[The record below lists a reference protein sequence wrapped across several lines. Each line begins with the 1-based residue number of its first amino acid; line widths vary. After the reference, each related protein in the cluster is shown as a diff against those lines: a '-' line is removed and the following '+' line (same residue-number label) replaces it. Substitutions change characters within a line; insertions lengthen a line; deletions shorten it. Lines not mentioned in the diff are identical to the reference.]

1 MNCRMLLLAGV
12 LLWLCP
18 HSTVSATIP
27 SSPTEKE
34 EPLQNGATPLPL
46 LLKKLQQR
54 YKVSFIYEENLL
66 KGKYCT
72 CDAAK
77 VKPEN
82 LEVYVN
88 TILSQ
93 MQLRLK
99 KFNDHTYAVISA
111 DGTAGDP
118 AGTTPP
124 AAGTGQRRQLD
135 ALNTP
140 TPGSSYTTAAD
151 NGLQQQIVISGRIVA
166 EENEEPLPG
175 ASILI
180 KGTSIGTTADEEGY
194 FTLKSPV
201 ARILV
206 VQHIGYEPKVLPL
219 GDKKTDLIIRLTGKS
234 KTLTDV
240 VVTGVYKR
248 PVENFTGSAKTIT
261 AEELQRVSPQNIL
274 AAISV
279 LDPSFQMPENINL
292 GSDPNRLPDVQ
303 LRGQNN
309 FPVQSGRSS
318 SASLRSMY
326 GDKPNAPMFVLDG
339 FEVSM
344 QRIFDLDMNR
354 VSRITILKDA
364 AATAIYGS
372 RASNGVI
379 VIDTRQPK
387 EGAVRVSYR
396 GGLQVEAPD
405 LTGYHLLN
413 AKEKLQLEKDAG
425 RYISTRFQGDQLTL
439 DEEYNRRLKAVTSGV
454 NTYWLSQPL
463 QTGVGSTHSL
473 YLEGGDNAI
482 RYAVNMGYQ
491 DNVGVMKGSGRKNVS
506 GGVTLNYRS
515 NKLLFGNDL
524 SVNSN
529 KATNSPYG
537 SFSQYARM
545 NPYNRAFDNNG
556 NPLRYLDTSW
566 VGYMYNYVENPIY
579 NANVGTKNYSSY
591 LLLTNNFRFEWS
603 ALSWLRFNG
612 SFGFTKGTDESDDF
626 KPAAHTSFDY
636 VDFNQKGSYLKSNGK
651 SSNYNAT
658 LGFDIRKVFG
668 KNLLYVT
675 GGGNLSEVQNESSA
689 VLAVGFPN
697 AKMDNIIFASG
708 YAANTKPTGIQGV
721 SRLVSGRMN
730 INYSY
735 DNRYLAD
742 FSSSLDASSQFGAD
756 KSLAPFWSFGLGW
769 NLHRENFLRNSHLI
783 NFLKVRAS
791 VGTTGDQRFPPYMAI
806 TTYTYATDRYYLSQ
820 LSAYLMGYGNPALGW
835 QKGFKRNIGT
845 DATFWHNRWSLSADY
860 YDNSTNDLILDIS
873 TPPSLGFS
881 SFKENVG
888 SLRNKGWQVS
898 TNVVLIQRTR
908 EEFFWR
914 AGISAFHNSNK
925 IDKISN
931 TLKKLNADNDKFTS
945 DDDKK
950 QQLYP
955 RTRFEEGQSLSAIW
969 GVRSMGIDPSNGQE
983 LFIRKDGTYTY
994 NWNPNDKVVLGD
1006 TEPKLSGTLS
1016 TGFDYKGI
1024 SLNIYLMYRL
1034 GGQIY
1039 NQTLVDR
1046 IENAD
1051 ITYNVDRRVAEQRWK
1066 KPGDHTMYK
1075 GITYTTS
1082 YGLAQPVSTPTYAT
1096 SRFVQTENTLDC
1108 SSISASYR
1116 FPDQWF
1122 KRMKMSNTRIDF
1134 YLNNPFRISSIK
1146 RERGLDYPFANTF
1159 SFNINTTFF

>member
-1 MNCRMLLLAGV
+1 MNKCTLLLAGV
-12 LLWLCP
+12 LSVLCP
-18 HSTVSATIP
+18 DNTAPAAAPLSAPARVVHTQPRSI
-27 SSPTEKE
+27 
-34 EPLQNGATPLPL
+34 PLPV
-46 LLKKLQQR
+46 LLKTIQQR
-54 YKVSFIYEENLL
+54 HKVSFIYEESLL
-66 KGKYCT
+66 KGKACT
-72 CDAAK
+72 CDAARTRR
-77 VKPEN
+77 E
-82 LEVYVN
+82 EVEQYVAA
-88 TILSQ
+88 IIAP
-93 MQLRLK
+93 MHLK
-99 KFNDHTYAVISA
+99 LKRFNDYTYAIISA
-111 DGTAGDP
+111 DTPDDTALPAEPIPSSGRSHQLDKVSNTAQ
-118 AGTTPP
+118 AGTYHVSS
-124 AAGTGQRRQLD
+124 AD
-135 ALNTP
+135 AL
-140 TPGSSYTTAAD
+140 
-151 NGLQQQIVISGRIVA
+151 QQRVVISGRIVA
-166 EENEEPLPG
+166 EENEDPLPG
-175 ASILI
+175 AIVMVE
-180 KGTSIGTTADEEGY
+180 GTNFGTTADEEGR
-194 FTLKSPV
+194 FTLRVPT
-201 ARILV
+201 ARILLIK
-206 VQHIGYEPKVLPL
+206 HIGYEPKELTL
-219 GDKKTDLIIRLTGKS
+219 GDKRTDLIIRLTGKS

-240 VVTGVYKR
+240 VVTGIYKR
-248 PVENFTGSAKTIT
+248 PVENFTGSAKIIT
-261 AEELQRVSPQNIL
+261 AEELQRISPQNIL
-274 AAISV
+274 AAIAV
-279 LDPSFQMPENINL
+279 LDPAFQMPENINL

-318 SASLRSMY
+318 NASLRSMY

-339 FEVSM
+339 FEVSI

-405 LTGYHLLN
+405 LNGYDLLN

-425 RYISTRFQGDQLTL
+425 RYISTRFQGDQLNL

-473 YLEGGDNAI
+473 YLEGGDNAV
-482 RYAVNMGYQ
+482 RYGVNLGYQ
-491 DNVGVMKGSGRKNVS
+491 NNVGVMKGSGRQNLS

-524 SVNSN
+524 SITSN

-537 SFSQYARM
+537 SFSAYAKM
-545 NPYNRAFDNNG
+545 NPYNKAFDLNAH
-556 NPLRYLDTSW
+556 PLRYLDTSW
-566 VGYMYNYVENPIY
+566 IGYTYNYLENPIY
-579 NANVGTKNYSSY
+579 NATIGSRNNSQY
-591 LLLTNNFRFEWS
+591 LLFTNNFRFEWS

-612 SFGFTKGTDESDDF
+612 SFSFTKSTDESNDF
-626 KPAAHTSFDY
+626 KPAAHTSFDN
-636 VDFNQKGSYLKSNGK
+636 VDFSQKGSFQKINGK
-651 SSNYNAT
+651 SANYNAT
-658 LGFDIRKVFG
+658 LGFDIRKMFG
-668 KNLLYVT
+668 KSLLYVT
-675 GGGNLSEVQNESSA
+675 GGGNLNEIKNESTG
-689 VLAVGFPN
+689 VTAVGFPN

-708 YAANTKPTGIQGV
+708 YAANTKPTGIQGI
-721 SRLVSGRMN
+721 SRLASLRMN

-742 FSSSLDASSQFGAD
+742 FSSSIDASSQFGTN

-769 NLHRENFLRNSHLI
+769 NIHREAFLHNNRLI
-783 NFLKVRAS
+783 NFLKLRAS
-791 VGTTGDQRFPPYMAI
+791 IGTTGDQRFPPYMAI
-806 TTYTYATDRYYLSQ
+806 TTYTYANDRYYLNQ

-835 QKGFKRNIGT
+835 QKGFKRNIGV
-845 DATFWHNRWSLSADY
+845 DATLWQNRWSLSADY

-881 SFKENVG
+881 GFKENVG

-908 EEFFWR
+908 QEFFWR
-914 AGISAFHNSNK
+914 IGVSAYHNTNK

-931 TLKKLNADNDKFTS
+931 TLKKLNSDNDKFGNDTE
-945 DDDKK
+945 KK

-955 RTRFEEGQSLSAIW
+955 RLRFEEGQSLTALW
-969 GVRSMGIDPSNGQE
+969 GVQSMGIDPANGQE
-983 LFIRKDGTYTY
+983 LFRRRDGTYTY
-994 NWNPNDKVVLGD
+994 TWDPNDKIVLGD
-1006 TEPKLSGTLS
+1006 TEPKVSGTIS
-1016 TGFDYKGI
+1016 TGVDFKGFSI
-1024 SLNIYLMYRL
+1024 NIYIMYRL
-1034 GGQIY
+1034 GAQIY

-1046 IENAD
+1046 VENAD
-1051 ITYNVDRRVAEQRWK
+1051 ITYNVDRRVSEQRWR
-1066 KPGDHTMYK
+1066 KPGDHSMYK
-1075 GITYTTS
+1075 GITYLTS
-1082 YGLAQPVSTPTYAT
+1082 GGISQPVSTPTYTT

-1116 FPDQWF
+1116 FPDQWL

>member
-1 MNCRMLLLAGV
+1 MNCRILLLAGV
-12 LLWLCP
+12 LSLLCP
-18 HSTVSATIP
+18 DSIVSAVAP
-27 SSPTEKE
+27 SPLPVTES
-34 EPLQNGATPLPL
+34 PLQAHTTPLPL
-46 LLKKLQQR
+46 LLKKIQQR

-66 KGKYCT
+66 KGKVCT
-72 CDAAK
+72 CDISNAK
-77 VKPEN
+77 REE
-82 LEVYVN
+82 LEQYIS
-88 TILSQ
+88 TILAQ
-93 MQLRLK
+93 MQLRLR
-99 KFNDHTYAVISA
+99 KFNDHTYAIISA
-111 DGTAGDP
+111 DAP
-118 AGTTPP
+118 AGEASVPGQLP
-124 AAGTGQRRQLD
+124 AETGQHKQLD
-135 ALNTP
+135 ALNTSAP
-140 TPGSSYTTAAD
+140 VNTYTPAAD
-151 NGLQQQIVISGRIVA
+151 DALQQRIVISGRIVA

-175 ASILI
+175 ATILI
-180 KGTSIGTTADEEGY
+180 KGTNIGTTADEEGN
-194 FTLKSPV
+194 FILRSPV
-201 ARILV
+201 ARTIIV
-206 VQHIGYEPKVLPL
+206 KHIGYDQKELTL
-219 GDKKTDLIIRLTGKS
+219 GDKKTNLIIRLTGKS

-396 GGLQVEAPD
+396 GGIQVEAPD
-405 LTGYHLLN
+405 LNGYDLLN
-413 AKEKLQLEKDAG
+413 AKEKLQLEKEAG

-439 DEEYNRRLKAVTSGV
+439 DEEYNRRLKAVNSGV

-473 YLEGGDNAI
+473 YLEGGDNAV

-491 DNVGVMKGSGRKNVS
+491 DNVGVMKGSGRKNIS

-537 SFSQYARM
+537 SFSQYAKM
-545 NPYNRAFDNNG
+545 NPYNRAFDDNG

-566 VGYMYNYVENPIY
+566 VGYTTNYTENPIY
-579 NANVGTKNYSSY
+579 NAKVGTQNYSQYFS
-591 LLLTNNFRFEWS
+591 LTNNFRFEWS

-612 SFGFTKGTDESDDF
+612 SFSFTKGTDESNDF

-636 VDFNQKGSYLKSNGK
+636 VEFSQKGSYLKANGK
-651 SSNYNAT
+651 SANYNAT
-658 LGFDIRKVFG
+658 LGFDIRKVLG
-668 KNLLYVT
+668 KSLLYVT
-675 GGGNLSEVQNESSA
+675 GGGNLSQVQNESSS

-708 YAANTKPTGIQGV
+708 YAANSKPTGIQGV

-769 NLHRENFLRNSHLI
+769 NLHRENFLRNNQLI

-806 TTYTYATDRYYLSQ
+806 TTYTYANDRYYLNQ

-845 DATFWHNRWSLSADY
+845 DATFWRNRWSLSADY

-873 TPPSLGFS
+873 TPPSLGFAG
-881 SFKENVG
+881 FKENVG

-898 TNVVLIQRTR
+898 TNVVIIQRSR

-914 AGISAFHNSNK
+914 AGVSAFHNTNK

-931 TLKKLNADNDKFTS
+931 TLKKLNADNDKFGT
-945 DDDKK
+945 DADKK

-969 GVRSMGIDPSNGQE
+969 GVQSRGIDPANGQE
-983 LFIRKDGTYTY
+983 LFMRKDGTYTY
-994 NWNPNDKVVLGD
+994 TWDPNDKMVLGD
-1006 TEPKLSGTLS
+1006 TEPKVSGTLS

-1051 ITYNVDRRVAEQRWK
+1051 ITSNVDRRVSEQRWK

-1075 GITYTTS
+1075 GINYTTS
-1082 YGLAQPVSTPTYAT
+1082 YGVAQPVSTPTYAT
-1096 SRFVQTENTLDC
+1096 SRFVQTENMLDC

-1122 KRMKMSNTRIDF
+1122 KKMKMSNTRIDF

-1159 SFNINTTFF
+1159 SVNINTTFF

>member
-1 MNCRMLLLAGV
+1 MNRFILLLAGV
-12 LLWLCP
+12 LSLLCP
-18 HSTVSATIP
+18 DSMVTAAVF
-27 SSPTEKE
+27 SPLPAPENPMQTHT
-34 EPLQNGATPLPL
+34 TPLPL
-46 LLKKLQQR
+46 LLKKIQQR
-54 YKVSFIYEENLL
+54 YKVSFIYEETLL
-66 KGKYCT
+66 KGKACT
-72 CDAAK
+72 CDVSQTK
-77 VKPEN
+77 REE
-82 LEVYVN
+82 LERYMSN
-88 TILSQ
+88 ILAP
-93 MQLRLK
+93 MQLQLR
-99 KFNDHTYAVISA
+99 KFNDHTYAIISTDTPGGA
-111 DGTAGDP
+111 P
-118 AGTTPP
+118 ASPGQLVEE
-124 AAGTGQRRQLD
+124 TGPHKQLD
-135 ALNTP
+135 ALHTP
-140 TPGSSYTTAAD
+140 TPANTYNISTD
-151 NGLQQQIVISGRIVA
+151 DGLQQRIVISGRIVA

-175 ASILI
+175 ATILI
-180 KGTSIGTTADEEGY
+180 KGTTIGTTADDEGN
-194 FTLKSPV
+194 FILRAPV
-201 ARILV
+201 ARVLV
-206 VQHIGYEPKVLPL
+206 LKHIGYEPKELSL
-219 GDKKTDLIIRLTGKS
+219 GEKKTNLVIRLTGKS

-240 VVTGVYKR
+240 VVTGIYKR

-396 GGLQVEAPD
+396 GGIQVEAPD

-425 RYISTRFQGDQLTL
+425 RYVSTRFQGDQLTL

-473 YLEGGDNAI
+473 YLEGGDNAV
-482 RYAVNMGYQ
+482 RYGVNMGYQ
-491 DNVGVMKGSGRKNVS
+491 DNVGVMKGSGRKNLS

-537 SFSQYARM
+537 PFSQYAKM
-545 NPYNRAFDNNG
+545 NPYNKAFDENG

-566 VGYMYNYVENPIY
+566 IGYAYNYSDNPIY
-579 NANVGTKNYSSY
+579 NANVGTQNFSQYFS
-591 LLLTNNFRFEWS
+591 LTNNFRFEWS

-612 SFGFTKGTDESDDF
+612 SFSFTKGTEESNDF
-626 KPAAHTSFDY
+626 KPAAHTSFDN
-636 VDFNQKGSYLKSNGK
+636 VDFSQKGSYLKTNGK
-651 SSNYNAT
+651 SDNYNAT
-658 LGFDIRKVFG
+658 LGFDIRKMLG
-668 KNLLYVT
+668 KSLLYVT
-675 GGGNLSEVQNESSA
+675 GGGNLSEVQNESSS

-697 AKMDNIIFASG
+697 ARMDNIIFASG
-708 YAANTKPTGIQGV
+708 YATNTKPTGLQGI
-721 SRLVSGRMN
+721 SRLVSARMN
-730 INYSY
+730 VNYSY

-742 FSSSLDASSQFGAD
+742 FSSSLDASSQFGKD
-756 KSLAPFWSFGLGW
+756 KSLAPFWSFGVGW
-769 NLHRENFLRNSHLI
+769 NLHRERFLKNNPQV
-783 NFLKVRAS
+783 NFLKLRAS

-806 TTYTYATDRYYLSQ
+806 TTYTYATERYYLSQ
-820 LSAYLMGYGNPALGW
+820 LSAYLLGYGNSALGW
-835 QKGFKRNIGT
+835 QKGFKRNIGM

-860 YDNSTNDLILDIS
+860 YNNSTNDLILDIN

-888 SLRNKGWQVS
+888 SLRNKGWQAS
-898 TNVVLIQRTR
+898 TNVVVVQRTKQ
-908 EEFFWR
+908 EFFWR
-914 AGISAFHNSNK
+914 VGVSAFHNTNK

-931 TLKKLNADNDKFTS
+931 TLKKLNADNDKFTNA
-945 DDDKK
+945 DDKK

-969 GVRSMGIDPSNGQE
+969 GVRSMGIDPASGQE
-983 LFIRKDGTYTY
+983 LFMRKDGTYTY
-994 NWNPNDKVVLGD
+994 TWDPNDKVVLGD
-1006 TEPKLSGTLS
+1006 SEPKVSGTLS
-1016 TGFDYKGI
+1016 TGVDYKGI

-1046 IENAD
+1046 VENAD
-1051 ITYNVDRRVAEQRWK
+1051 ITYNVDRRVSEQRWR

-1075 GITYTTS
+1075 GITYTTA
-1082 YGLAQPVSTPTYAT
+1082 YAVAQPVSSPTYAT
-1096 SRFVQTENTLDC
+1096 SRFVQTENMLDC

-1122 KRMKMSNTRIDF
+1122 KAMKMSNTRIDF

-1159 SFNINTTFF
+1159 SININTTFF